1 MVRRDRVPRGAAFSH
16 SGYVYP
22 HYLALGV
29 EDQERIEKPRGDFR
43 LWSVE
48 ILPGV
53 DLPATNGLVW
63 CRGTDLCVIHPP
75 DTWSTDTLKE
85 IYETS
90 TRLAKGGVWLTP
102 MCGLLYRYQTNKEDR
117 CDSR

>member
-75 DTWSTDTLKE
+75 DTWTAITLSEICDTVE
-85 IYETS
+85 
-90 TRLAKGGVWLTP
+90 RMARRGVLLTP
-102 MCGLLYRYQTNKEDR
+102 MCGLLYRYQTNKEG
-117 CDSR
+117 